1 VKSSLAYP
9 RHRFTRLGRAV
20 QGFRLSIK
28 FISRLLSATRPL
40 PSLTHPVKA
49 SLILL
54 TTHHLKPLVYHK
66 KNLIGWQNLRSL
78 QIQSHQIFMKYLW
91 NLLAL
96 KSWIFGHL

>member
-28 FISRLLSATRPL
+28 FMSRLLSATRPL
-40 PSLTHPVKA
+40 PSLTHIVKA
-49 SLILL
+49 SIIYL
-54 TTHHLKPLVYHK
+54 TTHQIKSLMHHK
-66 KNLIGWQNLRSL
+66 KNPIGWLNLRSL